1 MNRVRD
7 DSILYTGSSSASFS
21 SVQEQKRRSE
31 SRERSIEKRAALL
44 PAGEIVK
51 AELQKEI
58 DMVRSID
65 YLDIESMLTDEHFRA
80 ELMARK
86 KFLERLIALKN
97 RFDTLLRDNKHG

>member
-1 MNRVRD
+1 MTRD
-7 DSILYTGSSSASFS
+7 DSSLYTGATSASNR
-21 SVQEQKRRSE
+21 EQVIREKRDK
-31 SRERSIEKRAALL
+31 SIEKRANLL

-58 DMVRSID
+58 DAVRNIE
-65 YLDIESMLTDEHFRA
+65 YLDIESMLTDEHFKS

-97 RFDTLLRDNKHG
+97 KFDNLLRDNKR

>member
-1 MNRVRD
+1 MTRD
-7 DSILYTGSSSASFS
+7 DSLLYTGATSASNR
-21 SVQEQKRRSE
+21 EQVIREKRDK
-31 SRERSIEKRAALL
+31 SIEKRANLL

-58 DMVRSID
+58 DAVRNIE
-65 YLDIESMLTDEHFRA
+65 YLDIESMLTDEHFKS

-97 RFDTLLRDNKHG
+97 KFDNLLRDNKR